1 VLWCPRLFISSNM
14 QQDEQNKTI
23 VEDNKS
29 GGYSMQPLFGLDVNT
44 QRWALGVLYAK
55 PVKLNLAGGQTNER
69 PGLNIH
75 LGYSF

>member
-1 VLWCPRLFISSNM
+1 
-14 QQDEQNKTI
+14 
-23 VEDNKS
+23 
-29 GGYSMQPLFGLDVNT
+29 MQPLFGLDVNT

-55 PVKLNLAGGQTNER
+55 PVKLNLAGGQTNEK